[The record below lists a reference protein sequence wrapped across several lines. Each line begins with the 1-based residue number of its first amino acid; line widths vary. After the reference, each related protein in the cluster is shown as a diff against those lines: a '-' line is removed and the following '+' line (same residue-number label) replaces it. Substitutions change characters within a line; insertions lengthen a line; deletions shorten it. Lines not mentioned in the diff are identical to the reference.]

1 MRAFEWGVLGGGQMG
16 FAIKSGAV
24 KAGVIRGSDVIVSD
38 PVFNK
43 QSYETKWKSFGAKCK
58 EENKEVIQNAKF
70 ILLSVKPQ
78 ILPEIADELAK
89 LEEDQTVISVI
100 AGQKLDKLESLCG
113 KAKVVRVMVNT
124 ACSIGHGAA
133 ALCANDAVTAEDF
146 QEIQALFNAT
156 NGAVDILPE
165 KGFDAFTALSG
176 SGIAYVYM
184 MAEAMADAGVHGG
197 LSRDYATKV
206 AVQTILGAAQMAA
219 QTEKHPAILKDAV
232 TSPGGCTMAGVR
244 TLEKLGYRSTIIEA
258 IIATQ
263 ERCQNF

>member
-1 MRAFEWGVLGGGQMG
+1 MLSRKL
-16 FAIKSGAV
+16 K
-24 KAGVIRGSDVIVSD
+24 
-38 PVFNK
+38 P
-43 QSYETKWKSFGAKCK
+43 TKNCR
-58 EENKEVIQNAKF
+58 
-70 ILLSVKPQ
+70 
-78 ILPEIADELAK
+78 
-89 LEEDQTVISVI
+89 
-100 AGQKLDKLESLCG
+100 ESL
-113 KAKVVRVMVNT
+113 R
-124 ACSIGHGAA
+124 
-133 ALCANDAVTAEDF
+133 
-146 QEIQALFNAT
+146 
-156 NGAVDILPE
+156 
-165 KGFDAFTALSG
+165 ALSG

-219 QTEKHPAILKDAV
+219 QTEKHPAILKGNKNLKLDDTQNGSLSRKQLFEMIEISSDAV